1 MSELQ
6 TGATFDYDEPEE
18 VTEEVTEAVEPEE
31 QEETENPDSQDDGA
45 DLATDSEQ
53 GHEEKPDTSQNENVQ
68 KVINRKHAEKMDAE
82 RRADAAEAR
91 LKEFESK
98 QQQQE
103 PENPVLSDF
112 PDSDE
117 VADYNQKLRT
127 RISWENQQSYSQQ
140 EYNRVQ
146 QEAAS
151 TKQVEFTKKGEAYT
165 ERAKSLGVSA
175 KELQDAGNTVA
186 SYNLSEDIVLG
197 ILEDDQGALI
207 TTYLANNP
215 MALEELKSLSPYRAA
230 LYMESKV
237 RPKIGTRKPKTSN
250 AVQPAKR
257 VDGKASDPESKRYPQ
272 LKGAKFN

>member
-1 MSELQ
+1 MSELL
-6 TGATFDYDEPEE
+6 TGATFENDEPEE
-18 VTEEVTEAVEPEE
+18 VTEDVTESVEANE
-31 QEETENPDSQDDGA
+31 QEETENPNSQDDGA
-45 DLATDSEQ
+45 DLATDSDQ
-53 GHEEKPDTSQNENVQ
+53 GHEEKPEASQNENVQ
-68 KVINRKHAEKMDAE
+68 KVINRKHAEKMEAE

>member
-1 MSELQ
+1 MSELLN
-6 TGATFDYDEPEE
+6 GATFENDEPEE
-18 VTEEVTEAVEPEE
+18 VTEDVAESVEANE
-31 QEETENPDSQDDGA
+31 QEETANPDSQDDGA

-53 GHEEKPDTSQNENVQ
+53 GHEEKPEASQNENMQ

-250 AVQPAKR
+250 TPPPAKR

>member
-1 MSELQ
+1 MSELLN
-6 TGATFDYDEPEE
+6 GATFENDEPEE
-18 VTEEVTEAVEPEE
+18 VTEDVAESVEANE
-31 QEETENPDSQDDGA
+31 QEETANPDSQDDGA

-53 GHEEKPDTSQNENVQ
+53 GHEEKPEASQNENVQ

-151 TKQVEFTKKGEAYT
+151 TKQGEFTKKGEAYT

-250 AVQPAKR
+250 TPPPAKR

>member
-6 TGATFDYDEPEE
+6 TGATFDYDEPAE
-18 VTEEVTEAVEPEE
+18 VTEEVAEAVELDE
-31 QEETENPDSQDDGA
+31 QEETENPESQDDGA

-53 GHEEKPDTSQNENVQ
+53 GHEEKPETSQNENVQ

-91 LKEFESK
+91 LREFESR
-98 QQQQE
+98 QQQYE
-103 PENPVLSDF
+103 PESPVLSDF
-112 PDSDE
+112 PDPEE

-127 RISWENQQSYSQQ
+127 RITWENQQSYSQQ
-140 EYNRVQ
+140 EYQRVQ
-146 QEAAS
+146 NDAAT
-151 TKQVEFTKKGEAYT
+151 TKQAEYAKKGEAYT
-165 ERAKSLGVSA
+165 ERAKSLGVSS

-207 TTYLANNP
+207 TTYLASNP
-215 MALEELKSLSPYRAA
+215 LVLEDLKSLSPYRAA
-230 LYMESKV
+230 LYMEAKV
-237 RPKIGTRKPKTSN
+237 KPKIGTRKPKTSK
-250 AVQPAKR
+250 APQPALR
-257 VDGKASDPESKRYPQ
+257 VDGKASDPESKKYPN